1 MNVNERFNVLA
12 QGVMLAQKNGVL
24 SLDEAVEAKSHID
37 SLQKGENIKESLTYL
52 VKVCELAQRKGI
64 FSIQDSHF
72 LYLAIDGMEEEVDNF
87 LKEREKTTEIPL
99 VDNGDDKNT
108 DDKQNKKKGK

>member
-1 MNVNERFNVLA
+1 MNINERFNVLV

-24 SLDEAVEAKSHID
+24 SLDEAVEAKSYIDGFQEGKNIKD
-37 SLQKGENIKESLTYL
+37 SLDYFIKI
-52 VKVCELAQRKGI
+52 CGLAQRKGV

-72 LYLAIDGMEEEVDNF
+72 LYLAIDGIEKEIDNF
-87 LKEREKTTEIPL
+87 LKEREKTTETP
-99 VDNGDDKNT
+99 VDNGDSKNG

>member
-87 LKEREKTTEIPL
+87 LKEREKTIETPA
-99 VDNGDDKNT
+99 DNGDSENT

>member
-52 VKVCELAQRKGI
+52 VKICELAQRKGI

-87 LKEREKTTEIPL
+87 LKESEKTDETP
-99 VDNGDDKNT
+99 VDNGDSENT